1 MLCLM
6 ENTSQLICTE
16 LINLLV
22 RVLISLLQW
31 INVLLHDVVEWNYT
45 IFLMFIETL
54 QKQEGFVYL
63 NSVFDTV

>member
-1 MLCLM
+1 M

-16 LINLLV
+16 LVNLLV
-22 RVLISLLQW
+22 RVLIILLQW
-31 INVLLHDVVEWNYT
+31 INVLPHDVLECNYT

>member
-1 MLCLM
+1 M

>member
-1 MLCLM
+1 VLCLM